1 MHKLRDFFKQG
12 QPWIMIVTYGI
23 ILWMISQ
30 NMGPVFHTIEVFF
43 KYLEP
48 FFLGIAM
55 AFVLNIPMKQCQKL
69 ITKHTKNLT
78 PKKEK
83 AIQTVSIVY
92 SFLLAFA
99 VIGLFGYLIVPP
111 LINSISSFIS
121 NIANFV
127 NGLLSNTDQI
137 FTYLHLDPLDYQ
149 IDNATIQNWFAQMGL
164 DWKNIL
170 TNLGNM
176 LTSSGSSVLEN
187 LGRFTTTAGNWFLA
201 MMLSIYMLSSKST
214 LIRQAK
220 KLVAAIFPIE
230 ITQVIMTVFHRANLV
245 FTKFISG
252 QLVEAMIIGILEYI
266 VMLIFKIPYAV
277 LIACIVTI
285 MALVPVFGA
294 TLACVIGFILV
305 FSVSPWQAILFIIIY
320 QCTQQFENAVIYP
333 KVVGKSVGLPGIWTL
348 LSIVVF
354 GGMYGVMGMLVAVP
368 LTALIYSFGSELI
381 NHSLKKKNLTVTT
394 DQVIENNPEIAE
406 KK

>member
-23 ILWMISQ
+23 VLWMISQ
-30 NMGPVFHTIEVFF
+30 NMSPFFHTVETFF

-48 FFLGIAM
+48 FFLGIAI
-55 AFVLNIPMKQCQKL
+55 AFVLNIPMKQCQSL
-69 ITKHTKNLT
+69 FRKHTKNLT
-78 PKKEK
+78 QKKEK
-83 AIQTVSIVY
+83 IIQTISIVY
-92 SFLLAFA
+92 AFLLAFA

-111 LINSISSFIS
+111 LINSISSFIT
-121 NIANFV
+121 NIVNFV
-127 NGLLSNTDQI
+127 NGLLANTDQI

-170 TNLGNM
+170 TNVGNM
-176 LTSSGSSVLEN
+176 LTASGTSLLEN
-187 LGRFTTTAGNWFLA
+187 LGKFTTTAGNWFLA
-201 MMLSIYMLSSKST
+201 MMLSIYMLSSKTT

-230 ITQVIMTVFHRANLV
+230 ITEVIMTVFHRANLV

-266 VMLIFKIPYAV
+266 VMLIFRIPYAV

-394 DQVIENNPEIAE
+394 DQVIENNTE